1 MSFIINL
8 MLLVL
13 GTASALSAFGG
24 ETWKKNDEMLI
35 KRITHRGWVA
45 LICMLCTLTLGI
57 IKEIKNTKASAQ
69 SIAEQKALK
78 KNLDES
84 KQELIIL
91 TKQLRDTQG
100 KLASVEPNILN
111 AMIVATAG
119 IRREFDFATPTL
131 NGAHSQK
138 VKSGKTFGEL
148 FLYGGD
154 FIDYHIFCSG
164 TEGRRKT
171 INSAMPIIGL
181 EVGQTSYDLDSEGR
195 VMIIGPIGQPMPVAI
210 INPERVKGCSLKILV
225 DSADRTRQDAQ
236 LKPLIKMILDAKSNI
251 SSIK

>member
-24 ETWKKNDEMLI
+24 ETWKKNDEALI

-45 LICMLCTLTLGI
+45 LICMLSTLTLGI
-57 IKEIKNTKASAQ
+57 IKEIKNTKAAAQ
-69 SIAEQKALK
+69 SIVEQKALK
-78 KNLDES
+78 KNLEES
-84 KQELIIL
+84 KQELIFL
-91 TKQLRDTQG
+91 TKQLHDTQN

-111 AMIVATAG
+111 AMILATSG
-119 IRREFDFATPTL
+119 IRREFDFATPIL
-131 NGAHSQK
+131 NGSYSQE
-138 VKSGKTFGEL
+138 VKSGNTDRSL

-171 INSAMPIIGL
+171 INSTMSKIGL

-195 VMIIGPIGQPMPVAI
+195 VMIIGPIGQPMTVTI
-210 INPERVKGCSLKILV
+210 INPARVKGCSLKILV

-236 LKPLIKMILDAKSNI
+236 LKPLIKMILDAKSI
-251 SSIK
+251 TSSIK